1 MLKNAMTI
9 TREEV
14 RRIALLARLRF
25 SDQEESR
32 LTEQLGNILQHM
44 AALERLDTSGIEPMA
59 HALDVVNPLRED
71 QVTNE
76 RNTEALLA
84 NAPAADEN
92 FFVVP
97 KIIE

>member
-1 MLKNAMTI
+1 MAI

-14 RRIALLARLRF
+14 QRIALLARLRF
-25 SDQEESR
+25 SEQEENQ
-32 LTEQLGNILQHM
+32 LTEQLGNILQYV
-44 AALERLDTSGIEPMA
+44 AVLERLDTSGIAPMA
-59 HALDVVNPLRED
+59 HALEVVNALRDD

-84 NAPAADEN
+84 NAPAAEEN

>member
-1 MLKNAMTI
+1 MAI

-25 SDQEESR
+25 SEDEEKQ

-44 AALERLDTSGIEPMA
+44 AALERLDTSAIEPMA
-59 HALDVVNPLRED
+59 HTLNIVNALRDDR
-71 QVTNE
+71 VTNQ
-76 RNTEALLA
+76 RNTRALLA
-84 NAPAADEN
+84 NAPAADDD

>member
-1 MLKNAMTI
+1 MAI

-25 SDQEESR
+25 SDDEERR
-32 LTEQLGNILQHM
+32 LTEQLGHILQHM
-44 AALERLDTSGIEPMA
+44 AVLERLDTSGVEPMA
-59 HALDVVNPLRED
+59 HALDVVNAVRD
-71 QVTNE
+71 DRVTNQQ
-76 RNTEALLA
+76 NAEALLA
-84 NAPAADEN
+84 NAPAADAN

>member
-1 MLKNAMTI
+1 MAI

-25 SDQEESR
+25 SEDEER
-32 LTEQLGNILQHM
+32 QLTQQLGHILQHM
-44 AALERLDTSGIEPMA
+44 AALERIDTSGVEPLA
-59 HALDVVNPLRED
+59 HTLDLVNALRDD

-76 RNTEALLA
+76 RNTRAVLA
-84 NAPAADEN
+84 NAPATDEN

>member
-1 MLKNAMTI
+1 MAI

-25 SDQEESR
+25 SAEEENL

-44 AALERLDTSGIEPMA
+44 AVLERVDTAGVEPMA
-59 HALDVVNPLRED
+59 HALDVVNVLRND

-76 RNTEALLA
+76 SMTEALLA
-84 NAPAADEN
+84 NAPATDAN

>member
-1 MLKNAMTI
+1 MAI

-25 SDQEESR
+25 NAEEENL

-44 AALERLDTSGIEPMA
+44 AVLERVDTAGVEPMA
-59 HALDVVNPLRED
+59 HALDVVNVLRND

-76 RNTEALLA
+76 SMTESLLA
-84 NAPAADEN
+84 NAPATDAN

>member
-1 MLKNAMTI
+1 MAI

-25 SDQEESR
+25 SEDEEER
-32 LTEQLGNILQHM
+32 LTQQLGNILQHM
-44 AALERLDTSGIEPMA
+44 AALERLDTSGVEPMA
-59 HALDVVNPLRED
+59 HALDVVNALRD
-71 QVTNE
+71 DRVTNE
-76 RNTEALLA
+76 RSTEALLA